1 MNVSLFS
8 CSPVVRKTT
17 IKGHFLPLS
26 NYFRKLSPK
35 RYFCFG
41 NVRMDDI
48 KATSLQRFIGQEQR
62 IFQIGNKRKET
73 FFCMTRMTK
82 SIPLSLSDGEQ
93 KWRESGKM
101 DYGLQSWVQTKTNGK
116 KVSTMGQILFSRN

>member
-1 MNVSLFS
+1 
-8 CSPVVRKTT
+8 
-17 IKGHFLPLS
+17 
-26 NYFRKLSPK
+26 
-35 RYFCFG
+35 
-41 NVRMDDI
+41 MDDI
-48 KATSLQRFIGQEQR
+48 KANFFSDSLVKNKEYFRFGTK
-62 IFQIGNKRKET
+62 GRKMET

-116 KVSTMGQILFSRN
+116 KVSTMGQILFSQN